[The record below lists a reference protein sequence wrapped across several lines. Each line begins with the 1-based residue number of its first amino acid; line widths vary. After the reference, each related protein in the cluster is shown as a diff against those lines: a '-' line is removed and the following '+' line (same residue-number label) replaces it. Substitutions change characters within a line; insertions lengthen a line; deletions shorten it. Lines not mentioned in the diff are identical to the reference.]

1 MTTSSAYIL
10 TLENFEGPL
19 DFLLHL
25 VQKSEIDLYE
35 ISIQQITDQYLRH
48 LKEKATEKQ
57 IDQGAEFI
65 HLAAT
70 LHLLKSRMLLPR
82 QEQQEQLLD
91 HPELDLQFNV
101 IHQLIDYCRFKE
113 AAKSLS
119 EREMQQ
125 GGFYSRGCDE
135 IGEPAKPLGI
145 SHVSLQDLALLFQQ
159 LLTKAKNHHG
169 LILEEH
175 WKVSDKIKFI
185 RQLITELRAV
195 PFMELF
201 SAEASREE
209 LIVTFLALLELMKL
223 GELSV
228 IKENDIITIKS
239 S

>member
-1 MTTSSAYIL
+1 MTTSAAYIF

-19 DFLLHL
+19 DFLLQL
-25 VQKSEIDLYE
+25 VQKNEIDLYE
-35 ISIQQITDQYLRH
+35 ISLQQIADQYLFH
-48 LKEKATEKQ
+48 LKEEAIEKE
-57 IDQGAEFI
+57 IDQGAEFL

-82 QEQQEQLLD
+82 QEQHEQLID
-91 HPELDLQFNV
+91 SPELDLQFNV

-135 IGEPAKPLGI
+135 TGEPAKTLGI
-145 SHVSLQDLALLFQQ
+145 SHVSLQDLAQLFQQ
-159 LLTKAKNHHG
+159 LLTKAKTHHG
-169 LILEEH
+169 VISDEN

-185 RQLITELRAV
+185 RQLIDELHAIS
-195 PFMELF
+195 FIEMF
-201 SAEASREE
+201 SVEASREE
-209 LIVTFLALLELMKL
+209 LIATFLALLELMKL
-223 GELSV
+223 GELLV